1 MDGPH
6 GNSRNKIWVVP
17 LSISPSLSILSVKQ
31 VLVSIYFLVT
41 KKKDDPSMMAI

>member
-6 GNSRNKIWVVP
+6 GNPRNKIWVVP
-17 LSISPSLSILSVKQ
+17 LSMLSPSLSILSVKQ

-41 KKKDDPSMMAI
+41 KKKMILP